1 MKSAFTSAVA
11 AASLVSGAVAG
22 VIKRQSGN
30 LAPITVEGNAFMA
43 GDDRFFVRGV
53 AYQPGGAADA
63 QDPLLD
69 TEALSADIE
78 MFKELGI
85 NLIRIYTV
93 DNSGNHDEA
102 MKMLDEAGIYLA
114 LDASTPDYSLNRE
127 SLETLHQSYNA
138 EYLQHLFSTIDA
150 FAGYSEYPTS
160 NGFRRNKLTE

>member
-1 MKSAFTSAVA
+1 
-11 AASLVSGAVAG
+11 
-22 VIKRQSGN
+22 
-30 LAPITVEGNAFMA
+30 MA

-93 DNSGNHDEA
+93 DNAGDHDEA
-102 MKMLDEAGIYLA
+102 MRMLDEAGIYLA

-127 SLETLHQSYNA
+127 SLETLHQSYNS
-138 EYLQHLFSTIDA
+138 EYLQHLFSTIDT
-150 FAGYSEYPTS
+150 FAGYSE
-160 NGFRRNKLTE
+160 